1 MGQQTV
7 RQPLIYRMAAAPI
20 RNRLELR
27 NSSSKPNNPRE
38 IGKLDL
44 APFARRIN
52 KLTTR
57 ATVLL
62 LLEGL
67 KRGKGTRPMGV
78 ATCKALQKLEKS
90 LTSLGVPGRGAR
102 LDLKCKG
109 ILSARMV
116 AGKQPY
122 RPVFVN
128 MVVRRIAASFS
139 PTFCACV
146 IDK

>member
-1 MGQQTV
+1 
-7 RQPLIYRMAAAPI
+7 
-20 RNRLELR
+20 
-27 NSSSKPNNPRE
+27 
-38 IGKLDL
+38 
-44 APFARRIN
+44 
-52 KLTTR
+52 
-57 ATVLL
+57 
-62 LLEGL
+62 
-67 KRGKGTRPMGV
+67 MGV
-78 ATCKALQKLEKS
+78 ATCKALQKLEES

-109 ILSARMV
+109 ILSAGMV
-116 AGKQPY
+116 DGKY

>member
-1 MGQQTV
+1 
-7 RQPLIYRMAAAPI
+7 
-20 RNRLELR
+20 
-27 NSSSKPNNPRE
+27 
-38 IGKLDL
+38 
-44 APFARRIN
+44 
-52 KLTTR
+52 
-57 ATVLL
+57 
-62 LLEGL
+62 
-67 KRGKGTRPMGV
+67 MGV

-109 ILSARMV
+109 ILSVGMA
-116 AGKQPY
+116 A
-122 RPVFVN
+122 VFVIVN